1 LVINRF
7 QDSIKEKFM
16 ATQRLGIIMHGVTGR
31 MGMNQHLIRSIV
43 AIRNQGG
50 VTLSNGDKVMPDPIL
65 MGRNAEKI
73 EALAKANG
81 ITRFGTDLDKA
92 LANKDDTVFF
102 DAGTTQMRPTLLAKA
117 IHAGKHVYCEK
128 PIATNL
134 NEAVEIARLAEK
146 SGVKHGAVQDKLF
159 LPGLRKLDMLRKAG
173 FFGKMLSVRIEFGY
187 WVFEGDLQP
196 IQRPSWNYRKEDG
209 GGIILDMVC
218 HWRYVLDNLFGEV
231 QSVSCLGATHIPT
244 RWDEANKPYECT
256 ADDAAYA
263 TFELKGHQGEHVV
276 AQVNSSWTTRVNRED
291 LVTFHVDG
299 THGSAVAGLQACKAQ
314 SRVNTP
320 RPVWNPDVKQTM
332 TFTDQWQ
339 EVPDTQFYD
348 NGFKIQWEHFIRHIV
363 ENEPYRWTLPE
374 GAKGVQLVEAALQSW
389 QERRWVDVAPLKI

>member
-1 LVINRF
+1 
-7 QDSIKEKFM
+7 M
-16 ATQRLGIIMHGVTGR
+16 TTQRLGIIMHGVTGR

-50 VTLSNGDKVMPDPIL
+50 VSLSNGTKVMPDPIL
-65 MGRNAEKI
+65 IGRNAEKI

-117 IHAGKHVYCEK
+117 IQAGKHVYCEK

-146 SGVKHGAVQDKLF
+146 SGLKHGAVQDKLF

-173 FFGKMLSVRIEFGY
+173 FFGKMISVRIEFGY

-263 TFELKGHQGEHVV
+263 TFQLKGHQGEHVV

-332 TFTDQWQ
+332 IFTDQWQ

>member
-1 LVINRF
+1 
-7 QDSIKEKFM
+7 M

-65 MGRNAEKI
+65 IGRNAEKI

-92 LANKDDTVFF
+92 LANKEDTVFF

-231 QSVSCLGATHIPT
+231 QSISCLGATHIPT